1 MSDTSTRRLLSG
13 CAAVLAFGT
22 WYSLNV
28 PHDWSA
34 LDRAGYDTQLPLERI
49 ALDEAHAAHAAHE
62 AESAPAILAQ
72 DQTPQQ

>member
-22 WYSLNV
+22 WYSLNA

-34 LDRAGYDTQLPLERI
+34 LDRAGYDTELPLERI
-49 ALDEAHAAHAAHE
+49 ALDDARA
-62 AESAPAILAQ
+62 APAMLAQ
-72 DQTPQQ
+72 DQTPQR

>member
-22 WYSLNV
+22 WYSFSA

-34 LDRAGYDTQLPLERI
+34 LDRAGYDTELPLERI
-49 ALDEAHAAHAAHE
+49 ALKDETA
-62 AESAPAILAQ
+62 SPMLQ
-72 DQTPQQ
+72 SR